1 MARARPALY
10 QRAIYR
16 WAGTPKANESRRA
29 NRPRQRSH
37 ARSEEKR
44 LPPDALIIFF
54 PILGIITWT
63 LSREI
68 ACPGQPRHFTYRL
81 PCTRVPQPSVSSE
94 QSVPRRST
102 ALDLQ
107 RSSGPTLPSAQS
119 INAISNIM
127 NEKAQDVTAPA
138 RTFMS
143 TSAPAPPSAINYTAI
158 VDSEGVVHAS
168 IS

>member
-1 MARARPALY
+1 MGGDTESQRKPTRQPAPPEIACPE
-10 QRAIYR
+10 R
-16 WAGTPKANESRRA
+16 GK
-29 NRPRQRSH
+29 
-37 ARSEEKR
+37 KR